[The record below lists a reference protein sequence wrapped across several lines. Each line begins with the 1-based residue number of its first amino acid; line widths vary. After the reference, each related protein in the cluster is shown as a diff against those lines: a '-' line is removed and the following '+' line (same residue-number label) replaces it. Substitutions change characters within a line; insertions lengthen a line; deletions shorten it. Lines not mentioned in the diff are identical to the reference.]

1 MTSFITLRQGCLVLL
16 GTAVLSACEKA
27 QENTGPLATT
37 VSQESKTAPGTTY
50 QPADFAGPAGGNNT
64 ITRTDALAFNQPSPA
79 LLGAGLTY
87 HATGQGV
94 FEQPFTLQQ
103 LAPLWNNEK
112 CSGCHVNGGRS
123 PLGRDPLVPQLLFRV
138 SVPGVA
144 DDGGPKPVPGIGG
157 QIQPFVIVNGV
168 RGIGPEG
175 TVSTTY
181 AEQLQAFADGQT
193 YSLRTPTYTPSVS
206 LPAGTMLSPRIGQQ
220 VAGLGLLEAVAEQDI
235 LALADPN
242 DQDHD
247 GITGRPNW
255 VWDAAA
261 QQTTLGRFGWK
272 ANQPNLLQQAAAAFN
287 GDLGITSPFFPLES
301 NVPGGGRNK
310 RGPGVKLPSGGLSS
324 LTAAAIT
331 LRTSASLTTPT
342 DINTD
347 ELFATAFYTG
357 TLGVPAT
364 RSANDPQVLAGQA
377 LFVAAKCAAC
387 HTPVLRTS
395 SQAPYGLGGQ
405 TIHPYTDLLLHDM
418 GPGLADNRP
427 DFLATGTEWRTAPL
441 WGLGLSATTSSHT
454 NYLHDG
460 RARNVLEAVMWHGG
474 EGDFSRRYVAQLA
487 QADRD
492 ALVAFVKSL

>member
-1 MTSFITLRQGCLVLL
+1 M
-16 GTAVLSACEKA
+16 LSACEKV
-27 QENTGPLATT
+27 QDDTGPLGATS
-37 VSQESKTAPGTTY
+37 SQDAKAGTSL
-50 QPADFAGPAGGNNT
+50 ADFNGPAGGSNT
-64 ITRTDALAFNQPSPA
+64 VNQADAQAFNQPSPA
-79 LLGAGLTY
+79 LTGSDVAY
-87 HATGQGV
+87 HTTGQGN
-94 FEQPFTLQQ
+94 FEQVFSLQQ
-103 LAPLWNNEK
+103 LLPLWNNNK

-123 PLGRDPLVPQLLFRV
+123 PLGSDPLVPQLLFRV

-144 DDGGPKPVPGIGG
+144 DDGGPNPVPGIGG
-157 QIQPFVIVNGV
+157 QIQPFALVNGAV
-168 RGIGPEG
+168 GIGPEG

-181 AEQLQAFADGQT
+181 VEQLQAFVDGQT

-206 LPAGTMLSPRIGQQ
+206 LPAGAMLSPRIGPP

-235 LALADPN
+235 VALADPT
-242 DQDHD
+242 DIDHD
-247 GITGRPNW
+247 GITGRPNR

-261 QQTTLGRFGWK
+261 QQTVLGRFGWK

-310 RGPGVKLPSGGLSS
+310 KGPGVKLPSGGLSS

-331 LRTSASLTTPT
+331 LKNSASSTTPT
-342 DINTD
+342 DIDTD
-347 ELFATAFYTG
+347 ALFSTAFYTG

-364 RSANDPQVLAGQA
+364 RNASDPQVQAGKL
-377 LFVAAKCAAC
+377 LFMAAKCAVC
-387 HTPVLRTS
+387 HTPALRTS
-395 SQAPYGLGGQ
+395 PMAPYGLGGQ

-427 DFLATGTEWRTAPL
+427 DFLATGSEWRTPPL
-441 WGLGLSATTSSHT
+441 WGLGLSAITSNHT

-460 RARNVLEAVMWHGG
+460 RARNVLEAIMWHGG
-474 EGDFSRRYVAQLA
+474 EGDFSRRYVAQLS
-487 QADRD
+487 QTDRD